1 MAVDIEAINRIAR
14 EYVADVSRELPVE
27 KAVLFGSHVNK
38 TATELSDV
46 DICFFMKSYNGKRKV
61 DLVAQ
66 ILGIGGEKYCRIGF
80 EPIVFETSEIERG
93 NPFVREIL
101 ETGVELFNK
110 EQ

>member
-14 EYVADVSRELPVE
+14 EYAVDVSRELPVE
-27 KAVLFGSHVNK
+27 KAVMFGSYARE

-46 DICFFMKSYNGKRKV
+46 DICFFLKSYNGKRKV

-80 EPIVFETSEIERG
+80 EPIVFETSEMQRG
-93 NPFVREIL
+93 NPFVQEIL
-101 ETGVELFNK
+101 ATGIELL
-110 EQ
+110 

>member
-1 MAVDIEAINRIAR
+1 MAADTETINRIAR
-14 EYVADVSRELPVE
+14 EYAADVSRELPIE
-27 KAVLFGSHVNK
+27 KAVLFGSWAKK

-46 DICFFMKSYNGKRKV
+46 DVCFFMKSYNGKRKV

-80 EPIVFETSEIERG
+80 EPVVFETAEIQRD

-101 ETGVELFNK
+101 ETGVDLV
-110 EQ
+110 